1 MSQNLQEI
9 FARVEK
15 AKSRQKEIKTIYRD
29 ALASTPEYE
38 EINDKLKALRERK
51 KQIEN
56 TIKENFGSEITEL
69 EDLKVDIDSDMEM
82 MSDLALTQLIKG
94 ETIAL
99 KDEHETEYEPVFA
112 VRFRKMK

>member
-15 AKSRQKEIKTIYRD
+15 AKARQKEIKTIYRD
-29 ALASTPEYE
+29 ALTSTPEYE

-82 MSDLALTQLIKG
+82 MSDLALTQLVKG
-94 ETIAL
+94 EAISL
-99 KDEHETEYEPVFA
+99 KDEHDTEYEPVFA
-112 VRFRKMK
+112 VKFRKMK